1 MSTGNNPTGKG
12 GFGDN
17 PHNQANGRW
26 KKEDSISYNY
36 NHLLSLSLDEL
47 KEYKPVTVA
56 QKIAYE
62 AIKEASS
69 ELLYLKEVT
78 DRTEG
83 KAPQAIDHTSG
94 GEKVNIPLIEWV
106 NSTNDK
112 DT

>member
-1 MSTGNNPTGKG
+1 MSTGNNPTGMG

-17 PHNQANGRW
+17 PQNKANGRW

-83 KAPQAIDHTSG
+83 KAPQAVDHTSG
-94 GEKVNIPLIEWV
+94 GDKITQPPISWEKN
-106 NSTNDK
+106 
-112 DT
+112 

>member
-17 PHNQANGRW
+17 PQNKANGRW

-36 NHLLSLSLDEL
+36 NHLLSLSLNEL